1 MQKQKTLA
9 KWLAIILLSTVAV
22 CSYVLYDVLYLEKQ
36 EDQATADNGQGV
48 EDTIP
53 EDTTQ
58 PEVHI
63 PYYTTLPRYDETI
76 EGVRVTHFGGESND
90 TLLDVINF
98 GKKRFAIFS
107 SSSVEFDMRESG
119 LAVAVIDEAV
129 EKVFTLDKASTY
141 I

>member
-36 EDQATADNGQGV
+36 EDQATADNSQGT

-53 EDTTQ
+53 EDPTP

-63 PYYTTLPRYDETI
+63 PYYTTLPRYGESI
-76 EGVRVTHFGGESND
+76 EGVRVTHFGGENND

-98 GKKRFAIFS
+98 GKKCFAIFS

-129 EKVFTLDKASTY
+129 EKAKREQE
-141 I
+141 